1 MMMEAVL
8 LGLGV
13 LVWKKLGQGHEW
25 TAEHEEMYQN
35 ALEHLKGEAGV
46 AKLREIANAC
56 EKNGHHAKAFALRK
70 RAELRSAPA
79 AVKVQRHEAYLKG
92 MQSENIA
99 GILKLAAAL
108 ESISATGAA
117 KNLRD
122 RADALQAKKDGLI
135 PDPPEPP
142 VQARVEPEPAAP
154 EERPAPQP
162 RVAEAEPPSVAS
174 EGLQEVRASTR
185 TTPAPPPLI
194 EAVGEVVSEHVEVL
208 NGAGAHVEPKEDA
221 SGASA

>member
-1 MMMEAVL
+1 MDSRYDEYPTGSTEHRAAYAEAFAELEGIGFAVPDDP
-8 LGLGV
+8 GLS
-13 LVWKKLGQGHEW
+13 
-25 TAEHEEMYQN
+25 Y
-35 ALEHLKGEAGV
+35 
-46 AKLREIANAC
+46 EIANAC

-79 AVKVQRHEAYLKG
+79 AVKAQRHEAYLKG
-92 MQSENIA
+92 MQSENIG

-142 VQARVEPEPAAP
+142 MQARVEPEPAAP
-154 EERPAPQP
+154 EERPAPQ
-162 RVAEAEPPSVAS
+162 RVVEAEPSVTS
-174 EGLQEVRASTR
+174 EGLQEVRAAR
-185 TTPAPPPLI
+185 TTPAPPPI
-194 EAVGEVVSEHVEVL
+194 IDAQAEVTSEHVEVL
-208 NGAGAHVEPKEDA
+208 NGAGAHVEPKDGSNEA
-221 SGASA
+221 TA

>member
-70 RAELRSAPA
+70 RADLRSAPA
-79 AVKVQRHEAYLKG
+79 VVKAQRHEAYLKG

-135 PDPPEPP
+135 PDPPEPA
-142 VQARVEPEPAAP
+142 VQARVEPPTP

-162 RVAEAEPPSVAS
+162 RVAEVEPPSVTS

-185 TTPAPPPLI
+185 TTPAPPPII
-194 EAVGEVVSEHVEVL
+194 EAVAEVVSEHVEVL
-208 NGAGAHVEPKEDA
+208 NGAGKPKEDA